1 MRRDPVCHFRRFVRS
16 CCIEIKFHTQ
26 PAKHWFFGRKFV
38 VLSAGKCVFFLFRD
52 AFFPEEKDDDE
63 RL

>member
-1 MRRDPVCHFRRFVRS
+1 LV
-16 CCIEIKFHTQ
+16 
-26 PAKHWFFGRKFV
+26 FGRKFV
-38 VLSAGKCVFFLFRD
+38 VLSAGKKWVFFLFRD